1 MDNFTFA
8 VVIGIAAILCALL
21 GLVLVDKGPPDPA
34 QVPKSRR
41 KKSS

>member
-1 MDNFTFA
+1 MDNFTLA

-34 QVPKSRR
+34 QAPKSRR